1 MNKLLIAVIASTL
14 CAGSALADP
23 VTKTV
28 TIDKPNFEGSRTVIR
43 DKDAG
48 TLSRDSELTR
58 KSDGATATRSY
69 DRARTDDGF
78 TASGSS
84 TNLRGQTRSFNLDRS
99 RNQTGATTT
108 GTYTGRGGETFGLS
122 GNRTRNDTGFTAN
135 QSVTNSAGERVYNR
149 DRSVSRAGGQVTRST
164 NVTRAEGFKGPRRA
178 RRSR

>member
-1 MNKLLIAVIASTL
+1 MNKLLIAAIASTL
-14 CAGSALADP
+14 FAGAALADP

-58 KSDGATATRSY
+58 KRDGATATRSY

-78 TASGSS
+78 TASGNS
-84 TNLRGQTRSFNLDRS
+84 TNLRGQTRSFTLDRS

-108 GTYTGRGGETFGLS
+108 GTYTGRGGETYGLS
-122 GNRTRNDTGFTAN
+122 GNRTHTDTGFTAN

-149 DRSVSRAGGQVTRST
+149 DRAVSRAGGQVTRST
-164 NVTRAEGFKGPRRA
+164 NVTRAQGFKGPHRPRRN
-178 RRSR
+178 R

>member
-1 MNKLLIAVIASTL
+1 MNKLLIAAIASTL
-14 CAGSALADP
+14 CAGSVLADP

-28 TIDKPNFEGSRTVIR
+28 TIDKPNFEGSRTVVR
-43 DKDAG
+43 DKEAG
-48 TLSRDSELTR
+48 TLSRDGELTR

-108 GTYTGRGGETFGLS
+108 GTSTGRGGETFGLS
-122 GNRTRNDTGFTAN
+122 GNRTHSDTGFTAN

-149 DRSVSRAGGQVTRST
+149 DRSVNRADGQVTRSI
-164 NVTRAEGFKGPRRA
+164 NVIRAEGFKGPRRA

>member
-1 MNKLLIAVIASTL
+1 MNKLLIAAIASTL
-14 CAGSALADP
+14 FAGGALADP

-28 TIDKPNFEGSRTVIR
+28 TIDKPNFEGSRTVVR
-43 DKDAG
+43 DKEAG

-58 KSDGATATRSY
+58 KSDDATAMRSY

-108 GTYTGRGGETFGLS
+108 GTYTGRGGETYGLS
-122 GNRTRNDTGFTAN
+122 GNRTRTDTGFTAN

-149 DRSVSRAGGQVTRST
+149 DRSVSRAGGQVTRSA
-164 NVTRAEGFKGPRRA
+164 NVTRTEGFKGPRRA

>member
-1 MNKLLIAVIASTL
+1 MNKLLIAAIASTL
-14 CAGSALADP
+14 FAGSALADP

-28 TIDKPNFEGSRTVIR
+28 TIDKPNFEGSRTVVR
-43 DKDAG
+43 DKEAG

-58 KSDGATATRSY
+58 KSDDATAMRSY

-99 RNQTGATTT
+99 RYQTGATTT
-108 GTYTGRGGETFGLS
+108 GTYTGRGGETYGLS
-122 GNRTRNDTGFTAN
+122 GNRTRTDTGFTAN

-149 DRSVSRAGGQVTRST
+149 DRSVSRAGGQVTRSA
-164 NVTRAEGFKGPRRA
+164 NVTRTEGFKGPRRA

>member
-1 MNKLLIAVIASTL
+1 MNKLLIAAIASTL
-14 CAGSALADP
+14 FAGGALADP

-28 TIDKPNFEGSRTVIR
+28 TIDKPNFEGSRTVVR
-43 DKDAG
+43 DKEAG

-58 KSDGATATRSY
+58 KSDGATAMRSY

-78 TASGSS
+78 TASGNS

-108 GTYTGRGGETFGLS
+108 GTYTGRGGETYGLS
-122 GNRTRNDTGFTAN
+122 GNRTRTDTGFTAN

-149 DRSVSRAGGQVTRST
+149 DRSVSRAGGQVTRSA
-164 NVTRAEGFKGPRRA
+164 NVTRTEGFKGPRRA

>member
-1 MNKLLIAVIASTL
+1 MNKLLIAAIASTL

-28 TIDKPNFEGSRTVIR
+28 TIDKPNFEGSRTIVR
-43 DKDAG
+43 DKEAG
-48 TLSRDSELTR
+48 TLSLDGELTR

-84 TNLRGQTRSFNLDRS
+84 TNHRGQTRSFNLDRS

-164 NVTRAEGFKGPRRA
+164 NITRAEGFKGPRRA

>member
-1 MNKLLIAVIASTL
+1 MNKLLMAAIASTL
-14 CAGSALADP
+14 FAGTALADP
-23 VTKTV
+23 VTKIV
-28 TIDKPNFEGSRTVIR
+28 TIDKPNFEGSRTVVR
-43 DKDAG
+43 DKEAG
-48 TLSRDSELTR
+48 TLSRDGELTR
-58 KSDGATATRSY
+58 KSDGATAKRSY

-108 GTYTGRGGETFGLS
+108 GTYTGRGGETYGLS
-122 GNRTRNDTGFTAN
+122 GNRTRTDTGFTAN

-149 DRSVSRAGGQVTRST
+149 DRSVSRAGGQVTRSA
-164 NVTRAEGFKGPRRA
+164 NVTRTEGFKGPRRA